1 MVIFV
6 CGFKPYKETLKL
18 VKASRYTKEM
28 VTRQLRQ
35 QKKKP
40 LPATIGKGE
49 FQVIL
54 VSKEGVGLALY
65 KFDKT
70 AACRDIESAQHR
82 QLPTP
87 RMSPINLNM
96 SLPQKMGINL
106 GHLILYGT
114 EIEWGIVSD
123 TEISMTVTPSKGPT
137 IRYECDRTTNLV
149 AKLQQHPAFSSV
161 DITTGSGHNTAKFCP
176 FTGGGA
182 RYLYIHKKI
191 CSCALN
197 CGGGGGRRRRR
208 RRRRRKEMTTP
219 PLKKKKKTPPSP
231 LRRKK
236 NSNVLPMKTKQKVL
250 RVLLQ

>member
-1 MVIFV
+1 MAATFCYDLHFLGGNLRLWIE
-6 CGFKPYKETLKL
+6 PYKETLKL
-18 VKASRYTKEM
+18 VNASHYTKEM

-40 LPATIGKGE
+40 LPTTIGKGE

-96 SLPQKMGINL
+96 SLPQKLGINL

-123 TEISMTVTPSKGPT
+123 TEISMTATPSKGPT

-161 DITTGSGHNTAKFCP
+161 DVTTGSGHNTAKFCP
-176 FTGGGA
+176 FTW
-182 RYLYIHKKI
+182 
-191 CSCALN
+191 
-197 CGGGGGRRRRR
+197 GGGGNIFIFTKRFAVVLLTVEEEEEEEEEEEGDDN
-208 RRRRRKEMTTP
+208 
-219 PLKKKKKTPPSP
+219 PSP
-231 LRRKK
+231 QEEKENTPIPPPEKK
-236 NSNVLPMKTKQKVL
+236 RIQMYCH
-250 RVLLQ
+250 